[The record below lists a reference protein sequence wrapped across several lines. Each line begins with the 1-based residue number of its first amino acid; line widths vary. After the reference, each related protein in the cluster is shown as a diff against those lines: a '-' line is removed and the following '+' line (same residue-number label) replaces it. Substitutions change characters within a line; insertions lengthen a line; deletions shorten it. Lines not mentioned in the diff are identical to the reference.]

1 MKELANTGNPTTT
14 PPEAATPTKEKL
26 RAYRIDGHDYPSV
39 TSVISYVFG
48 SPPELM
54 GWVAKNSILRALRE
68 QRAALKVGKKLT
80 QKVLVEIGC
89 TERHRLLKEA
99 QLKGTTIHT
108 WAEQFYDKGTIPQ
121 DVPRG
126 YDGYWKGF
134 EKFNAY
140 FKFIPILQ
148 ETVVYSH
155 EYKFAGRMD
164 AYGILSHGGTEKRVL
179 VDFKTS
185 NFLRSDYGLQ
195 LAAYKHCL
203 ESMGYS
209 VDECYILHLRSHG
222 MYEFV
227 KYNDD
232 IEDFISVRRLF
243 DWKKQREQPE
253 FELALTPDEAI
264 EKLKTPG

>member
-1 MKELANTGNPTTT
+1 MNEQKQ
-14 PPEAATPTKEKL
+14 KEKL

-39 TSVISYVFG
+39 TSIISYVFG
-48 SPPELM
+48 MPPEMM

-68 QRAALKVGKKLT
+68 QRAGLKVGKKLT
-80 QKVLVEIGC
+80 QKDLVAIGS

-99 QLKGTTIHT
+99 QLKGTTVHT
-108 WAEQFYDKGTIPQ
+108 WAENFYTNGETPIDISKE
-121 DVPRG
+121 
-126 YDGYWKGF
+126 YKGYWDSF
-134 EKFNAY
+134 QRFNEY
-140 FKFIPILQ
+140 FRLTAILQ

-155 EYKFAGRMD
+155 EYRFAGRMD
-164 AYGILSHGGTEKRVL
+164 FYGVLNHQGVEKRVL

-195 LAAYKHCL
+195 LAGYKHCL
-203 ESMGYS
+203 ESMGYP

-227 KYNDD
+227 RFDD
-232 IEDFISVRRLF
+232 KLEDFISVRRLF

-253 FELALTPDEAI
+253 FELAWSPTEAI
-264 EKLKTPG
+264 EKLKENV